1 MNSTNE
7 LTSFDFIN
15 SFSDNNKDF
24 VLSMIDVFLEQTPNE
39 LSNMEEALHN
49 EDWIKLSK
57 SAHTLVT
64 SVKFMG
70 IFTIVDD
77 LKSIENNC
85 KDGVNL
91 DEVPDTFLKVK
102 STCIDAIEELELKKK
117 VNDNFTNLNI
127 TSMTLKHEQFFAIL
141 VLLRSTM

>member
-91 DEVPDTFLKVK
+91 DEVPHTFLKVK

-117 VNDNFTNLNI
+117 LF
-127 TSMTLKHEQFFAIL
+127 
-141 VLLRSTM
+141 